1 MRIRPPPGR
10 PIRSGIGSPEGGP
23 VNTLF
28 DSPPTGTVAGPP
40 DPMPVRLLTA
50 AERDRLVR
58 FPDAVSREDVASHFA
73 LSERDLRA
81 VRRLHGDHNRLGF
94 ALQLAALRFLGFVPS
109 DLDGAPTEAVR
120 YLADQVGADPGDL
133 SRYGRRPKT
142 VREHLV
148 LAAAHAGFRRPTAD
162 DLDRLA
168 VWLVQRALEHDR
180 PTLLFRAAAEKLRRE
195 RVLRPGVTVVERA
208 VATAR
213 AQAHDES
220 LRRLD
225 SVLTA
230 DTRAALDDL
239 LVPDEPGRE
248 TALAWLRRPATANTP
263 EALLDVAAKLAWL
276 RERGVDGWDLSA
288 LPANRL
294 KMLARLGR
302 RYTNQAL
309 QRMGPERR
317 YPVIIALLAQTL
329 IDATDEAVDVFDA
342 CLAGVFARS
351 KRALREHDEAVARS
365 AEEKVRLFHRLGSLV
380 LDPDVSDVDL
390 RAEIFRRVPPLELA
404 AAVDEAER
412 IAHPVGQ
419 AFFGYV
425 DARYGYVRQFAPA
438 FLDAVPLRSNRPD
451 DPVVEAA
458 RVLRRLNREGRR
470 KVPAGAPTAFVEKRW
485 RPFVFEDG
493 RTDGPVDRHGWEL
506 SVLSALRDRLRSG
519 DVYTE
524 PSGRYAD
531 PERYLV
537 SREAWPARR
546 AEACEQ
552 LGLTPSG
559 RERVAERA
567 RELRVLLERLDRELS
582 SRSRTSGGALSGVR
596 VEDGSIVVPS
606 FDAEG
611 RPPSAA
617 ALEDSVSARLPHVDL
632 TDLLIEADAHT
643 GFSRHL
649 AHEGGGQPKAPGH
662 KRYLYAAVLA
672 QGCNVTLAEMARS
685 AELSYDR
692 LVWTTR
698 WYLREETLKAAVT
711 ELVNHQH
718 RQPLAA
724 LWGGGTLSSSDG
736 QRFPVS
742 GKVRNAAALPRYF
755 GYGRGVTFYTWTSD
769 QYSQYGT
776 KVISTTVRDATYV
789 LDEILDNETDLT
801 VLEHTTDHAGYT
813 DLVFGLFDLLGMR
826 FSPRL
831 RDLGDTRLYRVTGG
845 LTDDFERYPA
855 LDGPLR
861 GRVDLDR
868 VAAGWDDLLRVAW
881 SLKSGHVT
889 ASLLVSKLQARPR
902 QNRLARLLQEYGRLA
917 KTLHVLRCLESE
929 AYRRRISA
937 QLNKGEALH
946 ALRSWLVFGGD
957 GKIRRKQE
965 DAQTEQA
972 GCLNLMANAVVVWN
986 TLYMEAAASALRE
999 GGHDVRDEDLAHL
1012 SPARHEHVNR
1022 YGRYRFD
1029 VEGAPDGRTL
1039 RPLRVP

>member
-1 MRIRPPPGR
+1 
-10 PIRSGIGSPEGGP
+10 
-23 VNTLF
+23 
-28 DSPPTGTVAGPP
+28 
-40 DPMPVRLLTA
+40 MPVKLLSA

-73 LSERDLRA
+73 LSDLDLRA
-81 VRRLHGDHNRLGF
+81 AGRLHGDHNRLGF
-94 ALQLAALRFLGFVPS
+94 ALQLAAIRFLGFVPA

-120 YLADQVGADPGDL
+120 YLADQVGAAPDDL

-148 LAAAHAGFRRPTAD
+148 LAAAHAGFRRPTAS

-168 VWLVQRALEHDR
+168 AWLVERALEHDR
-180 PTLLFRAAAEKLRRE
+180 PTLLFRAAAEKLKRE

-225 SVLTA
+225 PVLTA

-239 LVPDEPGRE
+239 LVPGVDGG
-248 TALAWLRRPATANTP
+248 TTDLAWLRRPATANTP
-263 EALLDVAAKLAWL
+263 DALLDVAAKLAWL
-276 RERGVDGWDLSA
+276 RERGVDGWDLSV

-317 YPVIIALLAQTL
+317 YPTLVALLAQTL
-329 IDATDEAVDVFDA
+329 VDATDEAVDVFDA

-380 LDPDVSDVDL
+380 LDPDISDADL

-404 AAVDEAER
+404 SAVDEAER
-412 IAHPVGQ
+412 IAHPEGQ

-425 DARYGYVRQFAPA
+425 DARYSYVRQFAPA

-458 RVLRRLNREGRR
+458 RVLRRLNHEGRR
-470 KVPAGAPTAFVEKRW
+470 RVPADAPTAFVEKRW
-485 RPFVFEDG
+485 RSFVFEDG

-506 SVLSALRDRLRSG
+506 AVLSALRDRLRSG

-537 SREAWPARR
+537 SREAWPAQR
-546 AEACEQ
+546 AEAGEQ

-567 RELRVLLERLDRELS
+567 QELRGLLGRLDRELS
-582 SRSRTSGGALSGVR
+582 SRSRASGSTPSSVR
-596 VEDGSIVVPS
+596 VEDGSLVVPS
-606 FDAEG
+606 FDAED
-611 RPPSAA
+611 RPPSTV
-617 ALEDSVSARLPHVDL
+617 ALEDAVSARLPHVDL

-649 AHEGGGQPKAPGH
+649 VHAGANQPKAPGH
-662 KRYLYAAVLA
+662 ARYLYAAVLA

-698 WYLREETLKAAVT
+698 WYLREETLTAAVT
-711 ELVNHQH
+711 DLVNHQH

-736 QRFPVS
+736 QRFPVR

-831 RDLGDTRLYRVTGG
+831 RDLGDTRIYRATGG
-845 LTDDFERYPA
+845 LTDDFERYPK
-855 LDGPLR
+855 LEGLLR

-868 VAAGWDDLLRVAW
+868 IAAGWDDLLRVAW

-902 QNRLARLLQEYGRLA
+902 QNRLTRLLQEYGRLA

-929 AYRRRISA
+929 AYRRRIGA

-965 DAQTEQA
+965 EAQTEQA

-986 TLYMEAAASALRE
+986 TLYMQAAADALRAE
-999 GGHDVRDEDLAHL
+999 GHDVRDEDLAHL

-1029 VEGAPDGRTL
+1029 VEGAPDGRAL